1 MSSKP
6 KSLPGQLFAFLS
18 SYGLAITVLTFLLLI
33 TFLGTLSQKDIGLL
47 DSQRKYFDSWW
58 LIHDLDL
65 GGTLIPVPLPG
76 GGLLMVILFFN
87 MLCGAVIRIRK
98 GWRTIGVL
106 ISHLAIMFMLAAGF
120 VSFIYKTEGA
130 MPLFEGQAS
139 DQYQSYHDR
148 IIEIHR
154 YDSAGKGDDKALVI
168 PMKHFEDLDPG
179 KARTFFAKDLP
190 IEMQVT
196 GYRRNANVVQAE
208 EGDKTAID
216 GYRIQEVKHAK
227 EDEANVTA
235 VEITVKLK
243 DGAEQRAILWER
255 QMEPFTVKVGDAAYA
270 ISISR
275 MKWKL
280 PFAIRLNDFVR
291 ELHPGTMKAKKYTS
305 HVTKITDG
313 KEEPKVVTMNV
324 PVRDQGY
331 VVYQASFSQNSNGEQ
346 SVFTVVTNPSD
357 QWPLWSCVAVA
368 IGLIIHFLM
377 HLIRF
382 LSRSMKPKAA

>member
-1 MSSKP
+1 
-6 KSLPGQLFAFLS
+6 
-18 SYGLAITVLTFLLLI
+18 
-33 TFLGTLSQKDIGLL
+33 
-47 DSQRKYFDSWW
+47 
-58 LIHDLDL
+58 
-65 GGTLIPVPLPG
+65 
-76 GGLLMVILFFN
+76 
-87 MLCGAVIRIRK
+87 
-98 GWRTIGVL
+98 
-106 ISHLAIMFMLAAGF
+106 
-120 VSFIYKTEGA
+120 
-130 MPLFEGQAS
+130 
-139 DQYQSYHDR
+139 
-148 IIEIHR
+148 
-154 YDSAGKGDDKALVI
+154 
-168 PMKHFEDLDPG
+168 MKHFEDLDPG